1 MAGAPIDWLCSSEWP
16 YTVLMM
22 AVARRL
28 NGFKKEYTML
38 EGPARGGDSKG
49 RVGRGDGMGLIKTH
63 SIHA

>member
-1 MAGAPIDWLCSSEWP
+1 MSGPTP
-16 YTVLMM
+16 MLMM

-38 EGPARGGDSKG
+38 EGPVRGGDSKG
-49 RVGRGDGMGLIKTH
+49 RVGRGDGMGLIKTY